1 MTDRDQLKRAAAA
14 AGVAGAALAA
24 GKAGIDALRD
34 GGGGGDGDGS
44 GRSRSYSL
52 EHKESLGD
60 GLRRIA
66 SGRAEHAL
74 EQLRDEDGDRA
85 TAVHEAR
92 KDLKKIR
99 TVLRLSREA
108 LGDELYRAENSR
120 FRDAGRRLSAA
131 RDAQVRLDTLAKLRE
146 RLEDE
151 SVVAGRLDRLRDRL
165 SSEREL
171 AAEAEEAGAAE
182 AVAEIEAG
190 HEEIGR
196 WPLEG
201 DDWGLIELGLE
212 RAYRRGRNRF
222 RDAAGE
228 PSVENLHEWRKRVKD
243 LWYALRIL
251 APAWPDVAEPL
262 ADEAH
267 RLSDLLGD
275 DHDFAV
281 LAAAARERPEAFGD
295 PADLDAAL
303 DAIGERRSE
312 LQNEAFVLGRRV
324 YADKPG
330 AFVRRLESW
339 WRAWRAEAGVAVTAG

>member
-1 MTDRDQLKRAAAA
+1 MADRDRLKRAAAA
-14 AGVAGAALAA
+14 AGAAGAALAA

-34 GGGGGDGDGS
+34 GSDDGGGGP
-44 GRSRSYSL
+44 SRSYRL
-52 EHKESLGD
+52 KRKEALGD

-74 EQLRDEDGDRA
+74 EQLRDADGERA
-85 TAVHEAR
+85 AAVHEAR

-99 TVLRLSREA
+99 AVLRLSRET
-108 LGDELYRAENSR
+108 LGDELYRAGNSR
-120 FRDAGRRLSAA
+120 FREAGQRLSAA
-131 RDAQVRLDTLAKLRE
+131 RDAQVMLDTLAELRE
-146 RLEDE
+146 RAEDDP
-151 SVVAGRLDRLRDRL
+151 VLGGRLGGLRDRL
-165 SSEREL
+165 ESERKL

-182 AVAEIEAG
+182 AMAEIEAG
-190 HEEIGR
+190 REEIGA

-201 DDWGLIELGLE
+201 DDWGLIEAGVE

-222 RDAAGE
+222 RDAAAE

-243 LWYALRIL
+243 LWYALRIV
-251 APAWPDVAEPL
+251 APAWPDIAKPL

-275 DHDFAV
+275 DHDLAV
-281 LAAAARERPEAFGD
+281 LAAAARERPEAFAD
-295 PADLDAAL
+295 PVDLDAAL
-303 DAIGERRSE
+303 DAIGERRAE
-312 LQNEAFVLGRRV
+312 LQNDAFVLGRRV

-339 WRAWRAEAGVAVTAG
+339 WRAWRAESGVAVTAG